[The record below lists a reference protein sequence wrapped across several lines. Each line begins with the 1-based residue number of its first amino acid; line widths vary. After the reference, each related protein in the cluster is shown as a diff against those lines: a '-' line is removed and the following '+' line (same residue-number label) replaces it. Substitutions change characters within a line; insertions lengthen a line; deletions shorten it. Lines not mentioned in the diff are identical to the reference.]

1 MRIVQGDFDHPAIRD
16 LLAFHFADLRTTA
29 PPESCHVL
37 PIDAMRVPELH
48 FFAAWEGETLLGF
61 GAVKDLGDG
70 TGEIK
75 SMRTSANSQKGVG
88 AAGLRKGVGQAML
101 DHLIAHARTLG
112 LSRLNLET
120 GSMDFF
126 IPARALY
133 MKNGFTE
140 CPPFGDYQP
149 DPNSVFMT
157 RAI

>member
-1 MRIVQGDFDHPAIRD
+1 MMQIIRGDFDNPAIRD

-48 FFAAWEGETLLGF
+48 FFAAWENEALLGF
-61 GAVKDLGDG
+61 GAVKELGDG

-75 SMRTSANSQKGVG
+75 SMRTA
-88 AAGLRKGVGQAML
+88 AAGQRKGVGQAML
-101 DHLIAHARTLG
+101 DHLISHARAIG
-112 LSRLNLET
+112 LSRLSLET
-120 GSMDFF
+120 GAMDFF

-133 MKNGFTE
+133 AKNGFTP
-140 CPPFGDYQP
+140 CPPFGDYVQ

-157 RAI
+157 RAL

>member
-48 FFAAWEGETLLGF
+48 FFAAWDGEALLGI
-61 GAVKDLGDG
+61 GAVKDLSDG

-75 SMRTSANSQKGVG
+75 SMRTVSNGQ
-88 AAGLRKGVGQAML
+88 RNGVGQSIL
-101 DHLIAHARTLG
+101 DHLIAFARQIG
-112 LSRLNLET
+112 LARLSLET

-133 MKNGFTE
+133 VKNGFTE
-140 CPPFGDYQP
+140 CPPFGDYRP
-149 DPNSVFMT
+149 DPNSVFMS

>member
-1 MRIVQGDFDHPAIRD
+1 MRIVSGDFDNAAIRD
-16 LLAFHFADLRTTA
+16 LLAHHFADLRTTA

-48 FFAAWEGETLLGF
+48 FFAAWEDGVLLGF

-75 SMRTSANSQKGVG
+75 SMRT
-88 AAGLRKGVGQAML
+88 AADGQRKGVGQAML
-101 DHLIAHARTLG
+101 DHLIAHARSLG
-112 LSRLNLET
+112 LSRLSLET
-120 GSMDFF
+120 GAMDFF

-133 MKNGFTE
+133 AKNGFTE

-157 RAI
+157 RVI

>member
-1 MRIVQGDFDHPAIRD
+1 MQIIRGDFDNPAIRE
-16 LLAFHFADLRTTA
+16 LLAFHFAELRTTA

-48 FFAAWEGETLLGF
+48 FFAAWEEGLGEGQTLLGF

-75 SMRTSANSQKGVG
+75 SMRTAE
-88 AAGLRKGVGQAML
+88 AGLRKGVGQAML
-101 DHLIAHARTLG
+101 DHLINHARCLG
-112 LSRLNLET
+112 LNRLSLET

-133 MKNGFTE
+133 AKNGFTF
-140 CPPFGDYQP
+140 CPPFGDYRP

-157 RAI
+157 REI

>member
-1 MRIVQGDFDHPAIRD
+1 MRIVSGDFDNPAIRD
-16 LLAFHFADLRTTA
+16 LLAHHFADLRTTA

-48 FFAAWEGETLLGF
+48 FFAAWEDGVLLGF

-75 SMRTSANSQKGVG
+75 SMRT
-88 AAGLRKGVGQAML
+88 AADGQRKGVGQAML
-101 DHLIAHARTLG
+101 DHLIAHARSLG
-112 LSRLNLET
+112 LSRLSLET
-120 GSMDFF
+120 GAMDFF

-133 MKNGFTE
+133 AKNGFTE
-140 CPPFGDYQP
+140 CAPFGDYRP

-157 RAI
+157 RVI

>member
-1 MRIVQGDFDHPAIRD
+1 MRIVSGDFNNPAIRD

-48 FFAAWEGETLLGF
+48 FFAAWEEGTLMGF
-61 GAVKDLGDG
+61 GAVKELGDG

-75 SMRTSANSQKGVG
+75 SMRTAD
-88 AAGLRKGVGQAML
+88 AGLRSGVGQAML

-112 LSRLNLET
+112 LSRLSLET
-120 GSMDFF
+120 GAADFF

-133 MKNGFTE
+133 VKNGFTE
-140 CPPFGDYQP
+140 CAPFGDYRP

-157 RAI
+157 RTL

>member
-1 MRIVQGDFDHPAIRD
+1 MRIVSGDFDNPAIRE

-48 FFAAWEGETLLGF
+48 FFAAWADDALLGF
-61 GAVKDLGDG
+61 GAVKELGDG

-75 SMRTSANSQKGVG
+75 SMRTA

-101 DHLIAHARTLG
+101 DHLIGHARSLG
-112 LSRLNLET
+112 LSRLSLET
-120 GSMDFF
+120 GAMDFF

-133 MKNGFTE
+133 AKNGFAE

>member
-1 MRIVQGDFDHPAIRD
+1 MHIINGNFDHPAIRD

-48 FFAAWEGETLLGF
+48 FFAAWQDEELLGF

-75 SMRTSANSQKGVG
+75 SMRTAE
-88 AAGLRKGVGQAML
+88 AGLRKGVGQAML

-112 LSRLNLET
+112 LSRLSLET
-120 GSMDFF
+120 GSMEFF

-133 MKNGFTE
+133 AKNGFTV

-157 RAI
+157 RTV